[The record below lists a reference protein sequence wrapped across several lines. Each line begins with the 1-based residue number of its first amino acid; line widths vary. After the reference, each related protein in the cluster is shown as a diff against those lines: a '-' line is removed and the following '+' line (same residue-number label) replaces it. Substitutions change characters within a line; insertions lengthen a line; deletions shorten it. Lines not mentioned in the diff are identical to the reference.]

1 MEGTKQA
8 LAALA
13 YAPPDA
19 LVIGIAGC
27 HNAMEDG
34 ALLPAIADLVED
46 MPVTV
51 FFDADVTTND
61 KVLLAAQQLQR
72 ALVLGGASSVGFV
85 LLPADGKNKT
95 GLDDL
100 LGQRLPGKRA
110 KLLERLVAGAV
121 PSLPKRVEEQPDTSS
136 DDPRPQ
142 LSVAADR
149 LHLIQDTV
157 AAMLQGG
164 GGRPA
169 SGNSGAVSASNGFVS
184 QMEGR

>member
-61 KVLLAAQQLQR
+61 KVLLAARGHRPLK
-72 ALVLGGASSVGFV
+72 
-85 LLPADGKNKT
+85 PAPT
-95 GLDDL
+95 
-100 LGQRLPGKRA
+100 
-110 KLLERLVAGAV
+110 E
-121 PSLPKRVEEQPDTSS
+121 PSDSR
-136 DDPRPQ
+136 
-142 LSVAADR
+142 
-149 LHLIQDTV
+149 HL
-157 AAMLQGG
+157 
-164 GGRPA
+164 R
-169 SGNSGAVSASNGFVS
+169 
-184 QMEGR
+184 